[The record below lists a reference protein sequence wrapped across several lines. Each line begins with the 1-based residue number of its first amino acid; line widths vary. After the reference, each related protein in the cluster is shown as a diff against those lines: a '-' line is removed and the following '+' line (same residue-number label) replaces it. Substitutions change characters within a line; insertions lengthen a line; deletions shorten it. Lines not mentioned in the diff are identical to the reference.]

1 MHDCSPRHPP
11 PPAVQ
16 DGTVKY
22 LLQLADGNCI
32 ETVLMRYKYG
42 NTVCVS
48 TQVGCAMGCRF
59 CASTQAGRVRD
70 LTAGE
75 IAAEIYTAQKDTGER
90 VSHIVLMGI
99 GEPLHNFNNVMD
111 FLEIISCPEG
121 VNIGMRNI
129 SLSTCGLV
137 PKIDELAKRHLQLTL
152 SVSLHAPDNKT
163 RSGMMP
169 VNDAFPLEQLIPACR
184 RYQKET
190 GRRISFEYSM
200 VRGVNDS
207 SEMAQKLANLI
218 KGMGAHVNLIPI
230 NPVDG
235 SLILPPTMQCA
246 PLPEGAGGTGRQRH
260 GAPPSGYRHQRRLRP
275 AAPARDAQGKM
286 SLAPQRSSGKEPTRM
301 KIAAITDIGSC
312 RQENQDN
319 YCAQQLA
326 GGTAWGIVCDGMG
339 GVNGGRI
346 AARIATDTMQQ
357 YFARHMKA
365 LQPGM
370 EKTFIMRGF
379 DITNR
384 AVYEKSTSDP
394 EMQGMGTTGVCAYAS
409 RGMAHVVH
417 AGDSRAYLFHAGGLR
432 QITRDHSMVQQ
443 LVDSGQITREQAA
456 VHPQKNLI
464 TRALGVSAN
473 IVPEYNRCEIEAGDI
488 LLLCTDGL
496 TNMVADDDIAQVL
509 REVPFLMQPAFW

>member
-1 MHDCSPRHPP
+1 
-11 PPAVQ
+11 
-16 DGTVKY
+16 
-22 LLQLADGNCI
+22 
-32 ETVLMRYKYG
+32 
-42 NTVCVS
+42 
-48 TQVGCAMGCRF
+48 
-59 CASTQAGRVRD
+59 
-70 LTAGE
+70 
-75 IAAEIYTAQKDTGER
+75 
-90 VSHIVLMGI
+90 
-99 GEPLHNFNNVMD
+99 
-111 FLEIISCPEG
+111 
-121 VNIGMRNI
+121 
-129 SLSTCGLV
+129 
-137 PKIDELAKRHLQLTL
+137 
-152 SVSLHAPDNKT
+152 
-163 RSGMMP
+163 
-169 VNDAFPLEQLIPACR
+169 
-184 RYQKET
+184 
-190 GRRISFEYSM
+190 
-200 VRGVNDS
+200 
-207 SEMAQKLANLI
+207 
-218 KGMGAHVNLIPI
+218 
-230 NPVDG
+230 
-235 SLILPPTMQCA
+235 
-246 PLPEGAGGTGRQRH
+246 
-260 GAPPSGYRHQRRLRP
+260 
-275 AAPARDAQGKM
+275 
-286 SLAPQRSSGKEPTRM
+286 M

-370 EKTFIMRGF
+370 EKTFLMRGF

-384 AVYEKSTSDP
+384 AVYEKSTSD
-394 EMQGMGTTGVCAYAS
+394 
-409 RGMAHVVH
+409 HVVH

-509 REVPFLMQPAFW
+509 REVPFFDATSILVDRALQAGGQDNITVLLMGVEATEVNNG